1 MEVSVNNQALTR
13 AIQRLIQDSG
23 SPAETMYYRS
33 RQDDEYAFTTGNY
46 SEDILRTYFGL
57 EKDVLED
64 SPQIENSLVAKLIDD
79 MTGRQK
85 KKLLS
90 TPYFGEYNLEPST
103 ILSSEESQ
111 AITEAATNVV
121 HQRVLRNR
129 NFYDAIE
136 SIVKSAY
143 LYPITLTH
151 CHYRRQ
157 IDQMVQSFQN
167 VDLQRLD
174 ELANTPDFQISEVVP
189 QEPFMDPET
198 GAMVELFTVNG
209 FHLQNNSQLVFEL
222 VPFQNIVLDTYA
234 TNSNNIR
241 LVGQCAYM
249 SREDIVDK
257 YSPVSNQEK
266 LQEVLEE
273 TNREDNNSKNIKVY
287 DVCSRIIDDE
297 TKRYLTLRFVGIG
310 ESMKPILVEDV
321 GVLQYVVLQL
331 EKAPGSFTARSIA
344 DRIAKHQDLLTEL
357 YRSLAI
363 AAAESSDVQK
373 VSTTFNTEQIIAE
386 NGEVNAKMLEPGEDF
401 TYRAAPYPADVHG
414 FLESIREDALQLS
427 GAGTEFDVPA
437 GSGQSIYETVVADE
451 KSASRMDSHLNT
463 LAHSIGRLFEVA
475 YVLLRRYESH
485 VSTYDATARQVVS
498 YNTADW
504 PATLQFI
511 STIGYGRG
519 NNTKEI
525 VVFERLLQ
533 LQAEMLPL
541 GLTDQQSVL
550 NAVMQYCK
558 IVGVNNPEEY
568 FKIVPQQENQEPS
581 VEDKLINLEA
591 QKLELQNKKIESDT
605 GINIEKLRLAQDK
618 ENFDQNFDLA
628 KLQLGKQRISAY

>member
-1 MEVSVNNQALTR
+1 MNVSLENTALVQLL
-13 AIQRLIQDSG
+13 QRLVQDSA
-23 SPAETMYYRS
+23 SPAETMYYRTT
-33 RQDDEYAFTTGNY
+33 DDDDYDYTSNDY
-46 SEDILRTYFGL
+46 SEDILRDYFGL
-57 EKDVLED
+57 EKDALED
-64 SPQIENSLVAKLIDD
+64 SPQIENQILAKLVDD

-90 TPYFGEYNLEPST
+90 TPYFGDFTLEPNT
-103 ILSSEESQ
+103 VVSSEQSQ
-111 AITEAATNVV
+111 SITEAANDVV
-121 HQRVLRNR
+121 HQRVLRNPD
-129 NFYDAIE
+129 FYDSIE
-136 SIVKSAY
+136 SLIKSAY
-143 LYPITLTH
+143 LFPITLAH

-157 IDQMVQSFQN
+157 IEQMPQSFQN
-167 VDLQRLD
+167 VDLQRLN
-174 ELANTPDFQISEVVP
+174 ELDQSPDFQIMEVIP
-189 QEPFMDPET
+189 QEPFMDPQT
-198 GAMVELFTVNG
+198 GAQVELFTVG
-209 FHLQNNSQLVFEL
+209 GIHLQNNSQIVFDI
-222 VPFQNIVLDTYA
+222 VPFQSIILDTQA
-234 TNSNNIR
+234 TSKSNVR
-241 LVGQCAYM
+241 LVGQSLMM
-249 SREDIVDK
+249 SREDIQDK
-257 YSPVSNQEK
+257 YSAVADTERMQEA
-266 LQEVLEE
+266 LE
-273 TNREDNNSKNIKVY
+273 NMSRGDNTSRKIKVQ
-287 DVCSRIIDDE
+287 DVSARVIDDE
-297 TKRYLTLRFVGIG
+297 TNRYRTLRFVGLG
-310 ESMKPILVEDV
+310 ESMTPILVEDV

-331 EKAPGSFTARSIA
+331 ERAPGSFTSRSIA
-344 DRIAKHQDLLTEL
+344 DRISKHQSLLTEL

-437 GSGQSIYETVVADE
+437 ASGQSIYETVVADE

-485 VSTYDATARQVVS
+485 VSTYDAATRQVVPH
-498 YNTADW
+498 NTADW
-504 PATLQFI
+504 PATLQFV

-519 NNTKEI
+519 NNTKDI
-525 VVFERLLQ
+525 VVFEKLLQ

-541 GLTDQQSVL
+541 GLTDQEGVL

-558 IVGVNNPEEY
+558 VIGVDNAEDY
-568 FKIVPQQENQEPS
+568 FRVVPQQENQEPS
-581 VEDKLINLEA
+581 IEDKLIDLEA

-605 GINIEKLRLAQDK
+605 GINIEKLKLAQNK

>member
-189 QEPFMDPET
+189 QEPFMDPQT
-198 GAMVELFTVNG
+198 GAQVELFTVNG

-331 EKAPGSFTARSIA
+331 EKAPGSFTSRSIA

-437 GSGQSIYETVVADE
+437 ASGQSIYETVVADE

-485 VSTYDATARQVVS
+485 ISTYDATARQVVS

-541 GLTDQQSVL
+541 GLTDQESVL

-581 VEDKLINLEA
+581 VEDKLINLET

-605 GINIEKLRLAQDK
+605 GINIEKLKLAQNK